1 MSLSPQAGYYG
12 NVPQRL
18 PVSTVGQRW
27 NASYLDS
34 INGLVNQD
42 PEAKQVYTVTVD
54 TGTNGAT
61 YTVVVNGITVTYLSA
76 TTNTTTIA
84 TGIAAALNANSL
96 VAGLFSITS
105 AVAVVTLTALVYE
118 TDIVVTS
125 GALTTTVETVAPA
138 SADPVYFGRG
148 VLNLQSFS
156 SNGMPLGSNTYA
168 AKLQAQVRT
177 LTIVYAASEV
187 YLWSIAVAGV
197 SYSGQIAA
205 DTDSTTTAAALV
217 AAVNAQMP
225 ANTVIASN
233 ALGVVTLTAEHAGLA
248 FSLSAGT
255 KSGTAARAV
264 QADVTVGPLT
274 DINRCFAGIAISDY
288 NNPGVIV
295 GVPNN
300 SYVANSAMGVLS
312 RGSVAVYSEQ
322 TVTTSDKVY
331 IETAAGASQG
341 LFYNTSTSTRLQ
353 LTAATWVPRPSF
365 DSSNLNIVSLAY

>member
-1 MSLSPQAGYYG
+1 MQPQTGYYG

-18 PVSTVGQRW
+18 PFSTVGQRN
-27 NASYLDS
+27 NASYLDK
-34 INGLVNQD
+34 INGLVNMD

-61 YTVVVNGITVTYLSA
+61 YTVIVNGVTVTYLSA

-84 TGIAAALNANSL
+84 TGIAAALNASSL
-96 VAGLFSITS
+96 TAGLFSS
-105 AVAVVTLTALVYE
+105 VGASAVVTLTAVNYG
-118 TDIVVTS
+118 TDVVVTS

-138 SADPVYFGRG
+138 DADPVYFGRG

-156 SNGMPLGSNTYA
+156 SNGMPLGSNAYA
-168 AKLQAQVRT
+168 AKLRAQVRT
-177 LTIVYAASEV
+177 LTIVYAAGEV

-225 ANTVIASN
+225 ASTVLASN
-233 ALGVVTLTAEHAGLA
+233 ALGVVTLTAEVPGLA
-248 FSLSAGT
+248 FSISAGT

-264 QADVTVGPLT
+264 QADVTVGPLS
-274 DINRCFAGIAISDY
+274 DINRCFAGVAISNY
-288 NNPGVIV
+288 NQPGQTV
-295 GVPNN
+295 GLPANY
-300 SYVANSAMGVLS
+300 YVANSAMGVLAN
-312 RGSVAVYSEQ
+312 GQAVVYSEQ
-322 TVTTSDKVY
+322 TVTSSDRVY
-331 IETAAGASQG
+331 IETAAGANQG

-353 LTAATWVPRPSF
+353 LTGATWIPRPSF